1 MSEQIR
7 VLLVEDNPDNYE
19 IFRTILEHFGFE
31 VHHAWTAEEGLEMVS
46 GVVPRVILMDIG
58 LPGMD
63 GVSAT
68 RILKSNP
75 ATAGI
80 PVLAITAHA
89 LTEDR
94 QRALEAGFD
103 AYLTKPIEPREVVAE
118 VMRWTGGAKP
128 DGGQG
133 GGA

>member
-1 MSEQIR
+1 MSEQTRI
-7 VLLVEDNPDNYE
+7 LLVEDNPDNHE
-19 IFRTILEHFGFE
+19 IFRTILEHFGFA
-31 VHHAWTAEEGLEMVS
+31 VHHAWTAEEALEMVNE
-46 GVVPRVILMDIG
+46 VAPRVILMDIG

-94 QRALEAGFD
+94 KRALEAGVD

-118 VMRWTGGAKP
+118 VMRWTGGAP
-128 DGGQG
+128 GAGQG
-133 GGA
+133 SGG

>member
-19 IFRTILEHFGFE
+19 IFRTILEHFGYA

-46 GVVPRVILMDIG
+46 AVLPRVILMDIG

-68 RILKSNP
+68 RILKSDP

-118 VMRWTGGAKP
+118 VMRWTGSAKP
-128 DGGQG
+128 EGGEG

>member
-1 MSEQIR
+1 MSDQIR
-7 VLLVEDNPDNYE
+7 ILLVEDNPDNHE

-46 GVVPRVILMDIG
+46 RVLPRVILMDIG

-75 ATAGI
+75 VTAGI

-94 QRALEAGFD
+94 ERALEAGFD
-103 AYLTKPIEPREVVAE
+103 AYLTKPIEPKEVVAA
-118 VMRWTGGAKP
+118 VMRWTGPAQPGEGEGS
-128 DGGQG
+128 GG
-133 GGA
+133 

>member
-1 MSEQIR
+1 MSEPIR
-7 VLLVEDNPDNYE
+7 VLLVEDNPDNHE

-31 VHHAWTAEEGLEMVS
+31 VHHAWTAEDALEMV
-46 GVVPRVILMDIG
+46 GRVVPRVILMDIG

-68 RILKSNP
+68 RILKSEP

-89 LTEDR
+89 LADDR
-94 QRALEAGFD
+94 ERALEAGFD
-103 AYLTKPIEPREVVAE
+103 AYLTKPIEPKEVVAA
-118 VMRWTGGAKP
+118 VMRWTGPAQP
-128 DGGQG
+128 DPGQG
-133 GGA
+133 SGG

>member
-1 MSEQIR
+1 MSDQIR
-7 VLLVEDNPDNYE
+7 VLLVEDNPDNHE

-31 VHHAWTAEEGLEMVS
+31 VHHAWTAEEGLEMVDR
-46 GVVPRVILMDIG
+46 VAPRVILMDIG

-89 LTEDR
+89 LKDDR
-94 QRALEAGFD
+94 ERALEAGFD

-118 VMRWTGGAKP
+118 VMRWTGPARP
-128 DGGQG
+128 AEGQG
-133 GGA
+133 SGG

>member
-1 MSEQIR
+1 MSEPIR
-7 VLLVEDNPDNYE
+7 ILLVEDNPDNHE

-31 VHHAWTAEEGLEMVS
+31 VHHAWTAEEGLEMV
-46 GVVPRVILMDIG
+46 GRVVPRVILMDIG

-68 RILKSNP
+68 RILKSDP

-89 LTEDR
+89 LTDDR
-94 QRALEAGFD
+94 NRALEAGFD
-103 AYLTKPIEPREVVAE
+103 AYLTKPIEPKEVVAA
-118 VMRWTGGAKP
+118 VMRWTGPAEGE
-128 DGGQG
+128 DGQG
-133 GGA
+133 SGG

>member
-1 MSEQIR
+1 MSEQTRI
-7 VLLVEDNPDNYE
+7 LLVEDNPDNHE

-31 VHHAWTAEEGLEMVS
+31 VHHAWTAEEGLEMV
-46 GVVPRVILMDIG
+46 GRVVPRVILMDIG

-68 RILKSNP
+68 RILKSDP

-94 QRALEAGFD
+94 NRALEAGFD
-103 AYLTKPIEPREVVAE
+103 AYLTKPIEPKEVVAA
-118 VMRWTGGAKP
+118 VMRWTGPPQP
-128 DGGQG
+128 DPGQG
-133 GGA
+133 SGG

>member
-1 MSEQIR
+1 MSEQTRI
-7 VLLVEDNPDNYE
+7 LLVEDNPDNYE
-19 IFRTILEHFGFE
+19 IFRTILEHFGYA

-46 GVVPRVILMDIG
+46 GVVPHVILMDIG

-68 RILKSNP
+68 RILKSDP

-89 LTEDR
+89 LAEDR
-94 QRALEAGFD
+94 NRALEAGFD
-103 AYLTKPIEPREVVAE
+103 AYLTKPIEPREVVAA
-118 VMRWTGGAKP
+118 VMRWTGPAQP
-128 DGGQG
+128 AAGQEG
-133 GGA
+133 SG

>member
-1 MSEQIR
+1 MSEQTR

-19 IFRTILEHFGFE
+19 IFRTILEHFGFA
-31 VHHAWTAEEGLEMVS
+31 VHHAWTAEDGLEMVG
-46 GVVPRVILMDIG
+46 GVAPHVILMDIG

-68 RILKSNP
+68 RILKSDP

-89 LTEDR
+89 LTDDR
-94 QRALEAGFD
+94 ARALEAGFD
-103 AYLTKPIEPREVVAE
+103 AYLTKPIEPKEVVAE
-118 VMRWTGGAKP
+118 VMRWTGAAKP
-128 DGGQG
+128 GGGQG
-133 GGA
+133 GEG

>member
-1 MSEQIR
+1 MSEPIR
-7 VLLVEDNPDNYE
+7 ILLVEDNPDNHE

-46 GVVPRVILMDIG
+46 GVLPRVILMDIG

-68 RILKSNP
+68 RILKSDP
-75 ATAGI
+75 GTAGI

-89 LTEDR
+89 LADDR
-94 QRALEAGFD
+94 ERALEAGFD
-103 AYLTKPIEPREVVAE
+103 AYLTKPIEPKEVVAA
-118 VMRWTGGAKP
+118 VMRWTGPA
-128 DGGQG
+128 DGDPGQG
-133 GGA
+133 SGG

>member
-19 IFRTILEHFGFE
+19 IFRTILEHFGFV

-46 GVVPRVILMDIG
+46 RVAPRVILMDIG

-94 QRALEAGFD
+94 NRALEAGFD
-103 AYLTKPIEPREVVAE
+103 AYLTKPIEPKEVVAE
-118 VMRWTGGAKP
+118 VMRWTGPAEP
-128 DGGQG
+128 DAGQG
-133 GGA
+133 SGG